1 MFETVKNSCSVL
13 EKKNNPVKNICFFS
27 EGYIN
32 NAKKNR
38 SLPSHNV
45 HFSIGTTIH
54 IYRSMFTKV
63 RGVSLTT
70 TAMPPECTFD
80 SLFCFCFCNDCETRQ
95 KDESVLFQIRPI
107 MSFCLI
113 LIRLIPDI
121 AFVDP
126 AHIFGE
132 DFVIVF
138 LSSQF
143 LCCTV
148 RHHTR
153 AAADLLK

>member
-13 EKKNNPVKNICFFS
+13 EKNNPVKNICFFS

-32 NAKKNR
+32 NAKQNR

-95 KDESVLFQIRPI
+95 KDESVLF
-107 MSFCLI
+107 
-113 LIRLIPDI
+113 
-121 AFVDP
+121 
-126 AHIFGE
+126 
-132 DFVIVF
+132 
-138 LSSQF
+138 
-143 LCCTV
+143 
-148 RHHTR
+148 
-153 AAADLLK
+153 